1 MADSL
6 GVDLGTTFT
15 AAAVMRDG
23 RPEIVHLGTRAAV
36 IPSLVFLREDE
47 SLLIGEAA
55 ERRGATEPG
64 RLAREFK
71 RRVGDTTP
79 LVVGSSPYSAER
91 LSALLLQS
99 VISEVIDREGAVP
112 DRVAVAHPANWGAY
126 KVDLMAQ
133 ALTLAGL
140 RNATLVSE
148 PVAAAVHYA
157 STERIDVGDIV
168 AVYDLGGG
176 TFDAAVLR
184 RSAAGF
190 ELMGTPEGIERL
202 GGIDFD
208 EAIVQ
213 HVRRALGPRVDEL
226 DADDAAGA
234 RARLRAECTAAK
246 EALSTDTDTIINVGM
261 PSGSI
266 DVRLTRSEF
275 ESMVRPPI
283 RETIAA
289 LRRALDAADVE
300 PSSLAKV
307 LLVGGSSRI
316 PLVSEMLSE
325 ELRRPVAIDAHP
337 KHAVALG
344 AARMA
349 LETGGA
355 APPTNTVV
363 ATATGSE
370 TRNGESV
377 GDPASRPR
385 ARSRGLLIGGLLG
398 VALLAGATGAFV
410 LGGDDGDTTTT
421 SAAATTTEVSNVDVT
436 TTTASSTTAAPA
448 CTAATARCAAM
459 ESIAVEGDRY
469 VVTYRTDGFDPL
481 MRESGGSDSDHHV
494 HFFFSTFTIDQVGTN
509 VPADSRGVWTVW
521 DLPKGEGELVFDE
534 AKVADRGDATALCVG
549 VADASHGISTEGGDC
564 IDLPA

>member
-1 MADSL
+1 MAESL

-23 RPEIVHLGTRAAV
+23 RPEIVHLGSRAAA

-55 ERRGATEPG
+55 ERRGASEPN

-79 LVVGSSPYSAER
+79 LVVGTSPYSAER

-99 VISEVIDREGAVP
+99 VISEVSDREGGVP
-112 DRVAVAHPANWGAY
+112 PRVAVAHPANWGPY
-126 KVDLMAQ
+126 KIDLMRQ

-140 RNATLVSE
+140 RDATLVSE

-157 STERIDVGDIV
+157 STERIEVGDIV

-184 RSAAGF
+184 RTTGGF
-190 ELMGTPEGIERL
+190 ELMGAPEGIERL

-213 HVRRALGPRVDEL
+213 HVRTSLGTRADEL
-226 DADDAAGA
+226 DSESAAA
-234 RARLRAECTAAK
+234 TRSRLRAECTAAK
-246 EALSTDTDTIINVGM
+246 EALSTDSDTVINVGT

-266 DVRLTRSEF
+266 DVRLTRAEF
-275 ESMVRPPI
+275 EAMIRPPI

-289 LRRALDAADVE
+289 LRRALDSAGVDAAG
-300 PSSLAKV
+300 LAKV

-316 PLVSEMLSE
+316 PLVAEMLSE
-325 ELRRPVAIDAHP
+325 ELGRPVAIDAHP

-349 LETGGA
+349 LSS
-355 APPTNTVV
+355 APD
-363 ATATGSE
+363 
-370 TRNGESV
+370 GESV
-377 GDPASRPR
+377 ATPSVGDEASSADSSDTARPERPR
-385 ARSRGLLIGGLLG
+385 GDTRPKRGLLVGAG
-398 VALLAGATGAFV
+398 VAALLLVGGASLLF
-410 LGGDDGDTTTT
+410 LGGDDDTTTT
-421 SAAATTTEVSNVDVT
+421 TEPNETSVSTASTAPESTVPVT
-436 TTTASSTTAAPA
+436 TVPPCDVSTGRCSSID
-448 CTAATARCAAM
+448 
-459 ESIAVEGDRY
+459 SIAIEGDHY
-469 VVTYRTDGFDPL
+469 VATYRTDGFDPL
-481 MRESGGSDSDHHV
+481 MRESGGSDADHHV
-494 HFFFSTFTIDQVGTN
+494 HFFFNTFQIDQVGSN
-509 VPADSRGVWTVW
+509 APADRRGVWTVW
-521 DLPKGEGELVFDE
+521 DLPSGGGEFRFDE
-534 AKVADRGDATALCVG
+534 AKVADRGSATHLCIG
-549 VADASHGISTEGGDC
+549 VADANHGISTEGGDC
-564 IDLPA
+564 IELPV